1 MSDFIDVSKEPNRN
15 STVWDYFYLNKA
27 KEVAKC
33 MVCAEK
39 NIVKLLMTKKGCTKS
54 LKAHIER
61 VHQEKEKAENPSFP
75 IVKKNHFAARKNLGE
90 TLSRMAIDGA
100 TFRFIATSTV
110 LRELVGVIMTIFSL
124 GMFWKVSSL
133 ICILIAVVIS
143 CLIRLLR

>member
-1 MSDFIDVSKEPNRN
+1 MADFIDVSKEANRN
-15 STVWDYFYLNKA
+15 STVWEYFYLNKA

-39 NIVKLLMTKKGCTKS
+39 NVVKLLMAKKGCTKS

-61 VHQEKEKAENPSFP
+61 VHLEKAENPHFP
-75 IVKKNHFAARKNLGE
+75 KEGKKNHFAPRKNLGE

-110 LRELVGVIMTIFSL
+110 LRELVGVSLYIMIIYF
-124 GMFWKVSSL
+124 
-133 ICILIAVVIS
+133 
-143 CLIRLLR
+143 